1 MNYYSSRISK
11 YYSYDNRFNRQ
22 SPIDKYEI
30 LGKIGSGSYGN
41 VFKVRNKL
49 TKNIYA
55 LKKVNLFANKKENN
69 LYLVNELKIL
79 TYNQSNYL
87 LKSHEIFMDRGNIC
101 IVMDYAEKGD
111 LRQYIKKYKNNNMKI
126 SERRIWHFLI
136 QILLAIEY
144 LHRNNIIHRDIK
156 TANIM
161 INKDYSISV
170 GDFGVSKI
178 LKPDINLA
186 TTQIGTPYYLCPEII
201 KGKNYDKKA
210 DIWAIGCILCE
221 MMTLDYAFL
230 SNNIH
235 ALNYKI
241 IEGKYN
247 LDNLSYSESL
257 IDLVK
262 KMLTT
267 CVERRPDIYTL
278 VNMPVIQDKL
288 ANRIYLM
295 DSPKTNTLK
304 KKILRNITVPKYNSE
319 WEKTISEFNKDMC
332 FNSPT
337 KSRPM
342 SVINRR
348 ANNFL
353 PPIKIL

>member
-1 MNYYSSRISK
+1 MTIDLIGKVLLINMK
-11 YYSYDNRFNRQ
+11 Y
-22 SPIDKYEI
+22 
-30 LGKIGSGSYGN
+30 LVKIGSGSYGN

-55 LKKVNLFANKKENN
+55 LKKICLSTNKKENN

-201 KGKNYDKKA
+201 KGK
-210 DIWAIGCILCE
+210 
-221 MMTLDYAFL
+221 
-230 SNNIH
+230 
-235 ALNYKI
+235 
-241 IEGKYN
+241 
-247 LDNLSYSESL
+247 
-257 IDLVK
+257 
-262 KMLTT
+262 
-267 CVERRPDIYTL
+267 
-278 VNMPVIQDKL
+278 KL
-288 ANRIYLM
+288 
-295 DSPKTNTLK
+295 
-304 KKILRNITVPKYNSE
+304 
-319 WEKTISEFNKDMC
+319 
-332 FNSPT
+332 
-337 KSRPM
+337 
-342 SVINRR
+342 
-348 ANNFL
+348 
-353 PPIKIL
+353 